1 MNIGAAQIL
10 TFLLDGEPATAGTRP
25 TARKGGGPCGR
36 GRARQPDL
44 LTRESAYAVIS
55 EREDFMTTIKTILT
69 TTAGAAI
76 LALGSLLWGCST
88 DVDEQLNG
96 TWVGEE
102 IGYDSGVWT
111 FELGDGNADVHAF
124 MDGVE
129 LEVYVGTYSTRSG
142 AGLPRVDFHIDS
154 SDVPSYAGET
164 AHCVYDVLGDEL
176 SLACY
181 EPGESGYPDSL
192 EPGGG
197 ARAFVLSLVYEG
209 GDDDDDVVGDDDDV
223 VGDDDDAVGDDD
235 DAVGDDDDATDDA
248 DGDGYSVADGDCD
261 DSDPTVY
268 PGAPEECDGLDNDCN
283 GVADDGC

>member
-1 MNIGAAQIL
+1 
-10 TFLLDGEPATAGTRP
+10 
-25 TARKGGGPCGR
+25 
-36 GRARQPDL
+36 
-44 LTRESAYAVIS
+44 
-55 EREDFMTTIKTILT
+55 MTTIKTILT

-223 VGDDDDAVGDDD
+223 VGDDDFTPQGDLPPPRI
-235 DAVGDDDDATDDA
+235 TDDYHDTTGLSCVGSLGSTRGPA
-248 DGDGYSVADGDCD
+248 WLAVALLAALI
-261 DSDPTVY
+261 
-268 PGAPEECDGLDNDCN
+268 APRR
-283 GVADDGC
+283 